1 VSKLLSPEQLRT
13 ALEYVRLG
21 DDKEA
26 IDATDVIETC
36 HKELRAKLAALE
48 KSYAALERE
57 CERWRHGVPVEG
69 DKICPNE
76 FALAALEAKF
86 RASQADTSNNYD
98 ALESERDMLK
108 ASHARLVEK
117 CTSLAD
123 LAEKHLEAVCTDDCM
138 SHTGDDC
145 SCSDGAEFEQAMLNA
160 QEALAD
166 ARKVGGK

>member
-108 ASHARLVEK
+108 ASHARLVEIVAQG
-117 CTSLAD
+117 LAK
-123 LAEKHLEAVCTDDCM
+123 L
-138 SHTGDDC
+138 TGGAC
-145 SCSDGAEFEQAMLNA
+145 YECGAEPGCNIDCGLCAWVS
-160 QEALAD
+160 D
-166 ARKVGGK
+166 AEDAIK